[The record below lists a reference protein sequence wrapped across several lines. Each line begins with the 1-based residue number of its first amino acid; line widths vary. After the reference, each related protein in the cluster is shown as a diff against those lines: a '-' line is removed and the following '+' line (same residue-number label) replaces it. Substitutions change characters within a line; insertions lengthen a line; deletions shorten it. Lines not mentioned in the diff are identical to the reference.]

1 MRQLLNFIFGVAV
14 GVYLTVDIWEKHE
27 RNELIDLQ
35 NEVIRL
41 QELRIEQLQRT
52 EK

>member
-1 MRQLLNFIFGVAV
+1 MRQFLNFIFGVAV
-14 GVYLTVDIWEKHE
+14 GVYLTIDIWEKSE
-27 RNELIDLQ
+27 RKQLIEIQ
-35 NEVIRL
+35 RETIRL